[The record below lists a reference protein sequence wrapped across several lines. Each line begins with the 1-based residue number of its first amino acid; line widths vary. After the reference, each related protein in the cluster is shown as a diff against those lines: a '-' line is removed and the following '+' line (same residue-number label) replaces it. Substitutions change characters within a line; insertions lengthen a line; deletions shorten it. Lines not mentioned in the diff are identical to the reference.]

1 MKKLFKILII
11 FLCFST
17 VYSIS
22 FSITSSERQKI
33 IAQIKKDYD
42 TVNSN
47 IKNYEVKTVKLT
59 EKHKPVNLNAGDTV
73 IFYNKKGIP
82 QKMTVNT
89 NINNNKA
96 VIEFYAKNEK
106 VYFVVET
113 ILEKNG
119 EKLTNSEVTRYYFS
133 PQGKIVRE
141 MYNSEINDD
150 VEYEEGEPDITE
162 IFIEMNAKLNGGYER
177 SLRK

>member
-11 FLCFST
+11 FLCLNA
-17 VYSIS
+17 VYSTG
-22 FSITSSERQKI
+22 FGITSSERKKI
-33 IAQIKKDYD
+33 IDQIRKDYD

-47 IKNYEVKTVKLT
+47 IKSYEVKTVKLT
-59 EKHKPVNLNAGDTV
+59 GKHNPVNLNTGDTV
-73 IFYNKKGIP
+73 TFYNRKGIP

-89 NINNNKA
+89 SIGGSKA

-113 ILEKNG
+113 VLEKNG
-119 EKLTNSEVTRYYFS
+119 KKLTNSEVTRYYFS

-150 VEYEEGEPDITE
+150 VEYEEGAPDITE